1 MGLRLVRLFK
11 SSLDYPIIQAFISE
25 TAVKG
30 FLAVCLGAALATV
43 AITVSFAAPSEGRQK
58 ELINLVKHDC
68 GSCHGLT
75 LKGGLG
81 SDLTPARLRERPA
94 EDLVEIILEGVSNTP
109 MPPWAGLLSEDEAVW
124 IVQLLKK
131 GVPQ

>member
-1 MGLRLVRLFK
+1 MRGL
-11 SSLDYPIIQAFISE
+11 
-25 TAVKG
+25 
-30 FLAVCLGAALATV
+30 LAVGLGAALVAV
-43 AITVSFAAPSEGRQK
+43 AITASFATPSAGRQE
-58 ELINLVKHDC
+58 ELTNLVKHDC

-81 SDLTPARLRERPA
+81 SDLTPERLRERPN
-94 EDLVEIILEGVSNTP
+94 EDLVEIILEGLSDTP